1 MTSETSPQGFEVRKF
16 KGMDIKRQGGYMSV
30 EGMRDEMGE
39 STFLNLFARS
49 DGDVSLQLKSRQDED
64 GLTIS
69 FAGPTGGT
77 QHPNLAQV
85 LRYIPHQMFED
96 EGASPFLNE
105 IVVGTY
111 QEDLKKDNGEHH
123 TLQGAI
129 YGIKG
134 DLGEGTYMDILV
146 EFDGD
151 VIVVIRKPNSDKEEE
166 PRGYE
171 INFNTMQGGTRAPVI
186 AWAFKRI
193 ALSMVGSF
201 PYKK

>member
-1 MTSETSPQGFEVRKF
+1 MTSETFPHGFEVRKF
-16 KGMDIKRQGGYMSV
+16 KGMNIKRHGGYMSV

-77 QHPNLAQV
+77 QHPSLAQV

-105 IVVGTY
+105 IVVSTY
-111 QEDLKKDNGEHH
+111 QEDLKKDNGKHH
-123 TLQGAI
+123 TLQGEVC
-129 YGIKG
+129 GIKG
-134 DLGEGTYMDILV
+134 DLGEGTFMDILV
-146 EFDGD
+146 EGDGD
-151 VIVVIRKPNSDKEEE
+151 VIVTIRKPESDKDEE
-166 PRGYE
+166 RKGYV
-171 INFNTMQGGTRAPVI
+171 INFNEMTGGTMSPVM
-186 AWAFKRI
+186 AWAFRRI
-193 ALSMVGSF
+193 ALSLVGNF